1 MSVYFLRHVKTYNNT
16 YNILSG
22 RNETNVLPNQFVQ
35 FQGEPIHFDYIFSS
49 TAKRCKDTLNL
60 IPNKFLANRIKY
72 TDNLLERSI
81 GVLEGLTRAEAE
93 QHFSSFFVNGKIG
106 VNCII
111 PNGES
116 IDDVVLRVKPLIETI
131 LSIEK
136 ESNCLICSH
145 NQTLK
150 IMYALIKNVPITD
163 EYWYSTNFR
172 QGVIIK
178 ID

>member
-1 MSVYFLRHVKTYNNT
+1 MSIYFLRHVKTYNNFN
-16 YNILSG
+16 NILSG
-22 RNETNVLPNQFVQ
+22 RTETNILPNQHVH
-35 FQGEPIHFDYIFSS
+35 FQEDPIHFDYIFSS
-49 TAKRCKDTLNL
+49 TAKRCIDTLTL
-60 IPNKFLANRIKY
+60 VPQKFLVDNVKY

-81 GVLEGLTRAEAE
+81 GVLEGLTRVEAE
-93 QHFSSFFVNGKIG
+93 QHFSNFFVNGKIG

-163 EYWYSTNFR
+163 EYWHSTNFR